1 MNISFDT
8 PYSGLLIVLSF
19 LFSAVISYWFY
30 KRDKKLVD
38 MKNIIR
44 NILMVFR
51 FISIFI
57 ILLLILSPIINSITT
72 YIEKPLIIIAHD
84 NSESVKLNSDS
95 ILLQKLPNSIDS
107 IINQLSENYDVK
119 TLSFSNQVEDT
130 LKYSYNGKI
139 TSFSNLFKEIENR
152 YSNQNIGALII
163 ASDGIYNEGSNPYY
177 NAKSL
182 NYPLYTIALGDSSE
196 QKDIYLKEVICNKIA
211 FLGNKFPVQLF
222 YTSTGLNGKESKL
235 IVSQNDNQIFTK
247 PIIINKDNF
256 SETVSFEIDAK
267 SPGLQHYKVEIVPV
281 ENEANI
287 KNNVKK
293 IAIDV
298 IDNRQKILILSNST
312 HPDIGALKSA
322 LTSNQNFEIECLNI
336 DKFKSNISQYNL
348 VILHQL
354 PSLTNNITNVLTEIN
369 KSKIPVLFI
378 LGSQSNIKQINSQN
392 LGIAINQSKNSSEDA
407 KPFVN
412 KDFTYFELSDD
423 MKNIFSKYP
432 PLVVPFGDYKTSPN
446 CEVMLFQTIKTINTA
461 KPLLFFINNSENKAG
476 FILGE
481 GIWRWK
487 INNYIEKENHD
498 LFNEF
503 VNKIVQYLALK
514 VQKDQFV
521 LNHKKMF
528 NEAEFIIFDAEYY
541 NNSFELN
548 NDGDL
553 TIDIIDNNGIKY
565 PFTFNK
571 TEKTYRL
578 NAGIFKEGIYT
589 YIASLKVNDKMLT
602 KKGSFSIL
610 PINIESENT
619 IANHKLLKQ
628 LSELNGGLFT
638 YPLHTNK
645 ITVNILQNKNI
656 APIMYSEKNID
667 DIINFKVIF
676 ALILILLSLEWFLR
690 KYYGSY

>member
-1 MNISFDT
+1 MISFDT
-8 PYSGLLIVLSF
+8 SYSGLFVVLS
-19 LFSAVISYWFY
+19 LIFSVALSYWFY
-30 KRDKKLVD
+30 RRDKKLID
-38 MKNIIR
+38 MKNAVR
-44 NILMVFR
+44 NLLMVFR
-51 FISIFI
+51 FVSIFI
-57 ILLLILSPIINSITT
+57 ILLLILSPIINSVST
-72 YIEKPLIIIAHD
+72 YIEKPIIIIAND
-84 NSESVKLNSDS
+84 NSESIKINSDS
-95 ILLQKLPNSIDS
+95 TLLLKLPASIDS
-107 IINQLSENYDVK
+107 IVNQLSDNYDIK
-119 TLSFSNQVEDT
+119 TLSFSNKIDDT
-130 LKYSYNGKI
+130 LTYNYDGKI
-139 TSFSNLFKEIENR
+139 TSFSKLFKEIENR

-177 NAKSL
+177 NAKNL
-182 NYPLYTIALGDSSE
+182 NYPIYTIALGDSSE

-211 FLGNKFPVQLF
+211 FLGNTFPVQIF
-222 YTSTGLNGKESKL
+222 YTTTGLKGQESKL
-235 IVSQNDNQIFTK
+235 IISQNNNPIFTK
-247 PIIINKDNF
+247 PVIITNDNF
-256 SETVSFEIDAK
+256 SETVNFEIEAK
-267 SPGLQHYKVEIVPV
+267 SPGLQHYKVEIVPLN
-281 ENEANI
+281 NETNI
-287 KNNVKK
+287 KNNEKK
-293 IAIDV
+293 FAIDV

-312 HPDIGALKSA
+312 HPDIGALKGA
-322 LTSNQNFEIECLNI
+322 LTSNQNFEIECFNI
-336 DKFKSNISQYNL
+336 NDFKNNITLYNL

-354 PSLTNNITNVLTEIN
+354 PSLTNNITNILTEIN

-392 LGIAINQSKNSSEDA
+392 LGIAINQSKGSSEDA
-407 KPFVN
+407 KPSVN
-412 KDFTYFELSDD
+412 KDFTYFELNDD
-423 MKNIFSKYP
+423 MKNIFNKYP

-446 CEVMLFQTIKTINTA
+446 CEVMLFQTIKNVNTS
-461 KPLLFFINNSENKAG
+461 KPLLFFVNNSENKAG

-487 INNYIEKENHD
+487 INNYIEKENHH

-528 NEAEFIIFDAEYY
+528 NESEPIIFDAEYY

-548 NDGDL
+548 NDGDI
-553 TIDIIDNNGIKY
+553 TIEIIDNEGIKY

-578 NAGIFKEGIYT
+578 NAGIFKEGIYS
-589 YIASLKVNDKMLT
+589 YLASLKISDKMLS

-628 LSELNGGLFT
+628 LTDFNGGLFS
-638 YPLHTNK
+638 YPLHSNK
-645 ITVNILQNKNI
+645 IIDNIQLNKNI

-667 DIINFKVIF
+667 DVINYKLIFGII
-676 ALILILLSLEWFLR
+676 LLLLSLEWFLR

>member
-1 MNISFDT
+1 M
-8 PYSGLLIVLSF
+8 
-19 LFSAVISYWFY
+19 
-30 KRDKKLVD
+30 
-38 MKNIIR
+38 
-44 NILMVFR
+44 
-51 FISIFI
+51 
-57 ILLLILSPIINSITT
+57 
-72 YIEKPLIIIAHD
+72 
-84 NSESVKLNSDS
+84 
-95 ILLQKLPNSIDS
+95 
-107 IINQLSENYDVK
+107 
-119 TLSFSNQVEDT
+119 
-130 LKYSYNGKI
+130 
-139 TSFSNLFKEIENR
+139 
-152 YSNQNIGALII
+152 
-163 ASDGIYNEGSNPYY
+163 
-177 NAKSL
+177 
-182 NYPLYTIALGDSSE
+182 
-196 QKDIYLKEVICNKIA
+196 
-211 FLGNKFPVQLF
+211 
-222 YTSTGLNGKESKL
+222 
-235 IVSQNDNQIFTK
+235 IVSQNGNQIFTK
-247 PIIINKDNF
+247 PVIINNDNF
-256 SETVSFEIDAK
+256 SETVNFEIEAK
-267 SPGLQHYKVEIVPV
+267 SPGLQHYKVEIIPV
-281 ENEANI
+281 ENEKNI
-287 KNNVKK
+287 INNEKK
-293 IAIDV
+293 FAIDV

-322 LTSNQNFEIECLNI
+322 LTSNQNFELDFFNI
-336 DKFKSNISQYNL
+336 NDFKNNISQYNL
-348 VILHQL
+348 IILHQL
-354 PSLTNNITNVLTEIN
+354 PSLTNNITSILTEIN

-392 LGIAINQSKNSSEDA
+392 LGVSINQSKNSSEDA

-412 KDFTYFELSDD
+412 KDFTFFELSED

-446 CEVMLFQTIKTINTA
+446 CEVMLFQSIKTINTA
-461 KPLLFFINNSENKAG
+461 KPLLFFMNNSENKIG

-503 VNKIVQYLALK
+503 INKIVQFLALK

-528 NEAEFIIFDAEYY
+528 NESESIIFDAEYY

-589 YIASLKVNDKMLT
+589 YIASLKVNEKMLS

-628 LSELNGGLFT
+628 LSEFNGGLFT
-638 YPLHTNK
+638 YPLHSNK
-645 ITVNILQNKNI
+645 ITENILQNKNI

-667 DIINFKVIF
+667 DVINFKLIF
-676 ALILILLSLEWFLR
+676 GIILLLLSIEWFLR